1 MTDQQLRP
9 AVTDPPPT
17 HTARAAGDQPARSS
31 AGRTIAVTFGALL
44 VASVLNADAL
54 HRAADQQPFGWRRD
68 VALSFTRPIR
78 AIADAVG
85 LDAPRDALDAIAGN
99 EPDPTAKEFGG
110 ALVLPRRTIERAPAP
125 TTTTTVVP
133 VTTTTLAARR
143 VPTAPDP
150 VRVLFAGDSLIG
162 NVADGYARLT
172 GSDDRIAL
180 SKDVRVATG
189 LARPDVLDWPTHLD
203 ALLRERNPE
212 VVYLMF
218 GGNDDQS
225 LRGADPPP
233 RIFTPEWEVE
243 YRRRVGVMMDVASRA
258 DRTVVWIGMPAVGR
272 DRLNRARAVMND
284 AARAEATT
292 RARVTF
298 VDLDTVLAPDG
309 GYTPRVTA
317 PGGGTVDARAR
328 DGVHVTHSGADLI
341 APMLLQAIASE
352 WHLRE
357 GGAA

>member
-9 AVTDPPPT
+9 VVSDPPPAD
-17 HTARAAGDQPARSS
+17 TARAAGDHRRRSS
-31 AGRTIAVTFGALL
+31 AGRTIAVTLGALL
-44 VASVLNADAL
+44 IASVLNADAL

-68 VALSFTRPIR
+68 VALAFTRPMR
-78 AIADAVG
+78 AAADVVG

-99 EPDPTAKEFGG
+99 EPDPTAEEFGG
-110 ALVLPRRTIERAPAP
+110 ALVLPRRAVDRAPVP
-125 TTTTTVVP
+125 TTTTVVP
-133 VTTTTLAARR
+133 TTTTTLAARR
-143 VPTAPDP
+143 VPTAANP

-162 NVADGYARLT
+162 NIADGYARLT

-180 SKDVRVATG
+180 TKDVRVATG

-203 ALLRERNPE
+203 ALLREQNPE

-233 RIFTPEWEVE
+233 RVFSREWEAE
-243 YRRRVGVMMDVASRA
+243 YRRRVGVMMDIATRA

-272 DRLNRARAVMND
+272 DRLNRARVVMND
-284 AARAEATT
+284 VARAEAGR
-292 RARVTF
+292 RARVVF
-298 VDLDTVLAPDG
+298 IDLDTVLAPGG

-317 PGGGTVDARAR
+317 PDGGSIDARAR
-328 DGVHVTHSGADLI
+328 DGVHVTHSGADLV
-341 APMLLQAIASE
+341 APMLLQAIAPE